1 MADLRPEF
9 VCYPR
14 ILQKQLEIGHSAFL
28 NTLVIVGNQQEH
40 LIHVF
45 KEQRVLLIDQPLSE
59 AMTQRVKITSYVER
73 VQQVV
78 AFIWLLVP
86 SFSSSRRKGT
96 SCFS

>member
-9 VCYPR
+9 VCYSR
-14 ILQKQLEIGHSAFL
+14 VLQKQLEIRHSAFL

-96 SCFS
+96 SYFS